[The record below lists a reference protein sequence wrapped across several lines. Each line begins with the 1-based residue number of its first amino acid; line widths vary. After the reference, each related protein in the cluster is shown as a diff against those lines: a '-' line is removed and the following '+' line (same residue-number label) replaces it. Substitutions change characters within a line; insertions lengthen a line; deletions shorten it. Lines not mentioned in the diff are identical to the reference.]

1 MQNDETVSNNDLAA
15 SSEHTARKILFAED
29 DKDIAALVEL
39 HLKDIGAEVVLVDN
53 GADALERALTETW
66 DLLVLDLGL
75 PKVDG
80 IDVARELKRHVPSL
94 PIIVVSARNSE
105 TERIQGLDAGA
116 DDYLVKPFSM
126 LELVARVK
134 ATFRRSDAIKQPSDK
149 NIRAGDIVLD
159 SETHGAYVDGRRI
172 ELTVREFGLLS
183 EFVSHPG
190 RVFSRADLLLS
201 VWGSS
206 YEGYR
211 HTVNTH
217 INRLRN
223 KLEPRSGKSRYIH
236 TVWGVGYKLEP

>member
-1 MQNDETVSNNDLAA
+1 MQNDQNRACDTTKSVEAY
-15 SSEHTARKILFAED
+15 TARKILVAED
-29 DKDIAALVEL
+29 EKDIAALVEL
-39 HLKDIGAEVVLVDN
+39 HLKGIGADVVLVDN
-53 GADALERALTETW
+53 GGEALERALTEPW

-75 PKVDG
+75 PTVDG
-80 IDVARELKRHVPSL
+80 IDVAKVLKRRVPSL
-94 PIIVVSARNSE
+94 PILVISARNSE
-105 TERIQGLDAGA
+105 AERILGLEAGA

-126 LELVARVK
+126 LELVARAK
-134 ATFRRSDAIKQPSDK
+134 ATFRRSDAIKQPSSS
-149 NIRAGDIVLD
+149 NIRAGGIVLC
-159 SETHGAYVDGRRI
+159 SETHGAFVEGRRI

-183 EFVSHPG
+183 EFVNHPG
-190 RVFSRADLLLS
+190 RVFSRAELLRS

-223 KLEPRSGKSRYIH
+223 KLEPEPGKPTYIR